1 MRLRLAPGTWLLL
14 LLACAGASAQ
24 GYKPVVETRSRDAL
38 RGVEVVRVFVE
49 TTPFAEQ
56 RGVTAARLEAGA
68 VERLRKAGLRVLTG
82 EEAKRA
88 TGAQIFFI
96 RVLLFDTTTNYSFTT
111 DVQMRETIRLTRPPA
126 TEMMA
131 ATWQNA
137 AHGLLTTRDTERVLE
152 GMLSVVDF
160 FVREHKA
167 ANDR

>member
-1 MRLRLAPGTWLLL
+1 MRLKLALGLGLLI
-14 LLACAGASAQ
+14 LACTHAPAQ
-24 GYKPVVETRSRDAL
+24 EYKPVVETRSRDAL
-38 RGVEVVRVFVE
+38 RGVEAVRVLVE

-68 VERLRKAGLRVLTG
+68 AERLRKAGLRVLTG
-82 EEAKRA
+82 AEAKSA
-88 TGAQIFFI
+88 TGGPIFFI
-96 RVLLFDTTTNYSFTT
+96 RIKLFDISNFYSSTT
-111 DVQMRETIRLTRPPA
+111 DVQLRETVRLARPPA

-137 AHGLLTTRDTERVLE
+137 AHGLLSPRDTERVLD

-160 FVREHKA
+160 FVREYQA